1 MSDNPPSRLRRRVTQ
16 AFRNRFGREPSVV
29 ARAPGRVDLLGAHV
43 DYNEGWVLPV
53 AIDRHVLVAASPAA
67 GTETR
72 IVALDFE
79 GEGAFDLAALPE
91 PAALRSTGPPWLAYP
106 AGVAWVLLRAGH
118 RLRGLDAVFA
128 GNLPIGAGMS
138 SSAAVETAFLLAWE
152 SASELSLERRARAE
166 LGRRAENDYVG
177 VACGIMDQFT
187 SVHGAADHAVLL
199 DCRSLDH
206 ELVPVPSGAV
216 ILVADS
222 GVRREL
228 AGSEFNTRRRECEQA
243 VAWLRRSLPGV
254 RALRDVSP
262 DELER
267 HADGMPEVPRRRA
280 RHIVGEC
287 ARVLEGAGALRR
299 GDTAAFGQAMRRSHE
314 SSRELYDV
322 SLPELDLL
330 AETAWSRPGCRGARV
345 IGAGFGGCVA
355 ALADRDA
362 AGDVQAAVRTEFTR
376 RFGRVPAVHACRAS
390 DGADLE
396 R

>member
-228 AGSEFNTRRRECEQA
+228 AGSEFNTRRRE
-243 VAWLRRSLPGV
+243 
-254 RALRDVSP
+254 
-262 DELER
+262 
-267 HADGMPEVPRRRA
+267 
-280 RHIVGEC
+280 
-287 ARVLEGAGALRR
+287 
-299 GDTAAFGQAMRRSHE
+299 
-314 SSRELYDV
+314 
-322 SLPELDLL
+322 
-330 AETAWSRPGCRGARV
+330 
-345 IGAGFGGCVA
+345 
-355 ALADRDA
+355 
-362 AGDVQAAVRTEFTR
+362 
-376 RFGRVPAVHACRAS
+376 
-390 DGADLE
+390 
-396 R
+396 